1 MFVATCIITLDLAGV
16 RSLKEK
22 RRILKSILA
31 RLHQEFNL
39 SAAEIDGH
47 DLWGTAVIGL
57 TVGGNDQRHLHS
69 VLQKAVDWI
78 EAHRPDAPINSYH
91 IEFR

>member
-1 MFVATCIITLDLAGV
+1 MFVATCIIVLNLEGV
-16 RSLKEK
+16 QSLKEK

-31 RLHQEFNL
+31 KLHQEFNL

-47 DLWGTAVIGL
+47 DLWQTAVIGL

-69 VLQKAVDWI
+69 VLQKSVDWL
-78 EAHRPDAPINSYH
+78 ESHRPDAPISSYH

>member
-1 MFVATCIITLDLAGV
+1 MFVATCIIILDLEGV

-31 RLHQEFNL
+31 RLHQEFNI
-39 SAAEIDGH
+39 SAAEVDGH
-47 DLWGTAVIGL
+47 DLWQSAVIGL

-78 EAHRPDAPINSYH
+78 ETQRPDAPIQDYR